1 MSKFSK
7 KLKELFSFT
16 RNERIAVAMLVI
28 ILAIVYFY
36 PHFISK
42 TNVDDKNFD
51 EFKVL
56 VDEFESNNKAETEIS
71 ETPTKTYNNAKP
83 KTEKSIETFEFDPN
97 TADENIFIRLG
108 FSQKQAAAIINYRN
122 KGGQFKTADDFKKM
136 YVVSDDYFARLKPY
150 IKIKPAETKFLE
162 TTEKSSNTKENTTA
176 TRTIIFVEINSAD
189 TAELKNL
196 RGIGSYYA
204 RLIADYRN
212 KLGGFAD
219 INQLKEVRG
228 IDDERFL
235 MFANQVK
242 IDTLLINK
250 FNINKLTSKEL
261 AQHPYIN
268 AYTARGIEQYRNVAG
283 KIESLQQLVKEKIIN
298 VEEVEKLRYYI
309 EF

>member
-1 MSKFSK
+1 MAQFSK

-16 RNERIAVAMLVI
+16 RNERIAVAMLLI

-42 TNVDDKNFD
+42 TNVDDENFD

-56 VDEFESNNKAETEIS
+56 VDEFERDNKAEIETS
-71 ETPTKTYNNAKP
+71 ETPAKTYNNTKP
-83 KTEKSIETFEFDPN
+83 KTGKNIETFEFNPN
-97 TADENIFIRLG
+97 TADENIFVRLG

-122 KGGQFKTADDFKKM
+122 KGGQFRTADDFKKM
-136 YVVSDDYFARLKPY
+136 YVVSDDDFERLKPY
-150 IKIKPAETKFLE
+150 IKIKPTENKSSE
-162 TTEKSSNTKENTTA
+162 TTEKSSNTEENTTA

-189 TAELKNL
+189 TAELKKL

-204 RLIADYRN
+204 RLIADYRS
-212 KLGGFAD
+212 KLGGFAN

-250 FNINKLTSKEL
+250 LNINKLTSKEL
-261 AQHPYIN
+261 AQHPYIGN
-268 AYTARGIEQYRNVAG
+268 YLARGIEQYRNITG
-283 KIESLQQLVKEKIIN
+283 KIENLQQLVKEKIIN
-298 VEEVEKLRYYI
+298 TEQAEKLKYYI